1 MFVLTIPRRLLQGLE
16 GMTQDHQDH
25 IQESQERP
33 KRNENEGEKGDTALS
48 HETRHLYNLLAP
60 SHSPRDNT
68 LEFITHNKLDPNCD
82 LKM

>member
-33 KRNENEGEKGDTALS
+33 KRNENEGEKGETALS
-48 HETRHLYNLLAP
+48 HETRHLNLLAP
-60 SHSPRDNT
+60 SHSLRITNLNLLLAIT
-68 LEFITHNKLDPNCD
+68 THNIN
-82 LKM
+82 